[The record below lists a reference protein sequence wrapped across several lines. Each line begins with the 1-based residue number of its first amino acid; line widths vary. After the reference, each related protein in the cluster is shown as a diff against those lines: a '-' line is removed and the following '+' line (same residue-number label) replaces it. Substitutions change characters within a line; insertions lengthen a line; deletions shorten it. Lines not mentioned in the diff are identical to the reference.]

1 MQLGISLSSLED
13 FCDHWLSTLAREEIF
28 IRDFLDDLFLKD
40 YL

>member
-13 FCDHWLSTLAREEIF
+13 FCDHWLSMLSREEIF